1 MKVRKSIK
9 YITIVISILLIIFTC
24 GNIGNILTKTNI
36 INTRKEIYNYTN
48 KFKYNYTV
56 NLIENP
62 FIPTKSFDMSSEAYI
77 TDLIDNIN
85 MNFIYNYEGNK
96 ESNISYSY
104 KIVGVLSAVYTA
116 DGVEHKVWEKE
127 DILKPEVSTA
137 ITSNNV
143 AINDNIVLDLKPQN
157 ALVKSFEDQ
166 MHMTVSATY
175 KVMFKVTTRTNIE
188 GEEIKNDYVPF
199 ITIDLAKKIT
209 SITGDNNLAKTEY
222 ISKDFKQEK
231 EMSIP
236 SLIINIVVFVC
247 SVALL
252 GTMIKSKTARV
263 VRNEYRLE
271 LNRILRLCQDKIV
284 QVSQNPTLDKEN
296 IVDVTDFGEIIKVS
310 EELFKPILYY
320 FDESTD
326 QAEFSVISNSI
337 VYRYILK
344 K

>member
-1 MKVRKSIK
+1 MKVRKSVK
-9 YITIVISILLIIFTC
+9 YILVITSIILIIFTF
-24 GNIGNILTKTNI
+24 GNIGNILTKTST
-36 INTRKEIYNYTN
+36 INTKKEIYNYTN

-56 NLIENP
+56 NLLENP
-62 FIPTKSFDMSSEAYI
+62 FIPTKTFEMSNEAFV

-85 MNFIYNYEGNK
+85 MNLMYNYESNR
-96 ESNISYSY
+96 ESNISYNY
-104 KIVGVLSAVYTA
+104 QVVGVLSAVYTA
-116 DGVEHKVWEKE
+116 DGIEHKIWEKE
-127 DILKPEVSTA
+127 DVLKPEVSTA

-157 ALVKSFEDQ
+157 ALVRAFEDQ
-166 MHMTVSATY
+166 MKMSVTATY
-175 KVMFKVTTRTNIE
+175 KVMLKVNTRTNIE
-188 GEEIKNDYVPF
+188 GEEIKNEYVPF
-199 ITIDLAKKIT
+199 ITID
-209 SITGDNNLAKTEY
+209 LAKTEY
-222 ISKDFKQEK
+222 ISKDFKEDK

-236 SLIINIVVFVC
+236 LLIINIVVFVC
-247 SVALL
+247 SLAIL
-252 GTMIKSKTARV
+252 GTMLRTKTTRV
-263 VRNEYRLE
+263 VRNEYRQE

-320 FDESTD
+320 FNESTD

>member
-1 MKVRKSIK
+1 MRVRKSVK

-24 GNIGNILTKTNI
+24 GNIGNILTKTST
-36 INTRKEIYNYTN
+36 INTKKEIYNYTN

-62 FIPTKSFDMSSEAYI
+62 FIPTRSFEMSNEAYV

-85 MNFIYNYEGNK
+85 MNFIYNYEGSR
-96 ESNISYSY
+96 ESNISYNY
-104 KIVGVLSAVYTA
+104 QIVGILSAVYTA
-116 DGVEHKVWEKE
+116 DGIEHKVWEKE
-127 DILKPEVSTA
+127 DVLKPEVSTA
-137 ITSNNV
+137 VTSNNV

-157 ALVKSFEDQ
+157 ALVKEFEDQ
-166 MHMTVSATY
+166 MHMTVTATY

-199 ITIDLAKKIT
+199 LTIDLAKKIT
-209 SITGDNNLAKTEY
+209 SITGENNLAKTEF
-222 ISKDFKQEK
+222 ISKDFKESK
-231 EMSIP
+231 NMNIP
-236 SLIINIVVFVC
+236 SLVVNIIVFVC

-252 GTMIKSKTARV
+252 GAMLKSKTARV

-271 LNRILRLCQDKIV
+271 LNRILRLCQEKIV

-320 FDESTD
+320 FDENAD